1 MTRIFVNIIRS
12 LSSVPRDERG
22 DTFTRLSDERIIAS
36 LTRMLR
42 TGGQYPVLTNEP
54 IIALALL
61 ATFGSGTRELSEIRG
76 LTSGVTILHSLSLPR
91 SPTEKS
97 DGPVPETGLRALCS
111 IVAPDDEDESVTHEI
126 QANAVTLLDQ
136 LGKEVGMEADDM
148 RSIVVEATMGAQN
161 AGRPMASGLMDMVE
175 IWRDEGSLEN
185 LDSAQYRA

>member
-175 IWRDEGSLEN
+175 IWRDEGSL
-185 LDSAQYRA
+185 DSAQYRA